1 MSDFKV
7 VADAL
12 KKNLDDGVLEI
23 EEEGLFPFVLVK
35 PDKIA
40 DAAEYV
46 KEMQNYDFLMYIT
59 AKDYPGS
66 DGSEEEEAEPY
77 IEVIWHFFSYLRNTE
92 FVMKAWVARSG
103 GSIPSIV
110 YLYEA
115 AEWLE
120 NEVSEMFGV
129 TFEGH
134 PNPRRMLLPEWFTGH
149 PMLKDYEND
158 DLEKIPTQ

>member
-12 KKNLDDGVLEI
+12 KKNLEGGVLMI
-23 EEEGLFPFVLVK
+23 QEEGLYPFILIK
-35 PDKIA
+35 PEKVA
-40 DAAEYV
+40 QAAEYV

-66 DGSEEEEAEPY
+66 EEGEEKTEPY
-77 IEVIWHFFSYLRNTE
+77 IEVIWHFFSYMRSTE
-92 FVMKAWVARSG
+92 FVMKAQVARSG
-103 GSIPSIV
+103 ASIPSVV

-115 AEWLE
+115 ADWLE
-120 NEVSEMFGV
+120 NEVYEMFGV

-158 DLEKIPTQ
+158 DIEKIPTQ

>member
-7 VADAL
+7 IADAL
-12 KKNLDDGVLEI
+12 KKNLEGGVLMVQ
-23 EEEGLFPFVLVK
+23 EEGLYPFVLIK
-35 PDKIA
+35 PAKVA
-40 DAAEYV
+40 QAAEYV

-59 AKDYPGS
+59 AKDYPEGTE
-66 DGSEEEEAEPY
+66 GNSEPH
-77 IEVIWHFFSYLRNTE
+77 IVVIWHFFSYSRKTE
-92 FVMKAWVARSG
+92 FVMKTDIPRSG
-103 GSIPSIV
+103 GIIPSVV
-110 YLYEA
+110 YLYQA

-120 NEVSEMFGV
+120 NEVYEMFGV

-134 PNPRRMLLPEWFTGH
+134 PNPRRMLLPEWFTGY